1 MRVRDIMT
9 NEVATATLDSTVED
23 IASMMK
29 EEDTGAIPV
38 VDDGE
43 LAGIVTDR
51 DIVIRCIAEGK
62 DPAETTVEDILTE
75 ELHTVA
81 PDADVDEAA
90 RLMSE
95 RQIRR
100 LPVVEEG
107 ELIGV
112 ISLGDIAVKQADTD
126 TAGESLQDIS
136 EGVKEERAQ
145 RSKQQRARGGDQKR
159 AEQKQRGRGGEQRME
174 GRAKTLSGSGR
185 ESEGGRAKIT
195 PIRGQKESKS
205 SSRRK
210 TG

>member
-1 MRVRDIMT
+1 MKVRDIMT

-23 IASMMK
+23 IAGMMK

-75 ELHTVA
+75 ELHTIE

-90 RLMSE
+90 RLMSD

-100 LPVVEEG
+100 LPVVEQG

-112 ISLGDIAVKQADTD
+112 ISLGDIAVKQGDADTV
-126 TAGESLQDIS
+126 GESLQDIS
-136 EGVKEERAQ
+136 EGVKEERGQ
-145 RSKQQRARGGDQKR
+145 RSKPQKARGGR
-159 AEQKQRGRGGEQRME
+159 EKQSGRGEQRME
-174 GRAKTLSGSGR
+174 GRARTLSGGGR
-185 ESEGGRAKIT
+185 ESEGRQAKVT
-195 PIRGQKESKS
+195 PIRRRKDGKS
-205 SSRRK
+205 SGRRK